1 MSKATELVK
10 EATVKHKGIFF
21 YINRNKKLGKKSP
34 KKTGVELIR
43 LKKAIKQAKL
53 KVKSRGK

>member
-1 MSKATELVK
+1 MRKATNLIK

-21 YINRNKKLGKKSP
+21 YINKNRKMGKKAP

-43 LKKAIKQAKL
+43 LKKAIKMAKL